1 MNRIKNYVNGAW
13 VESSTERFLDI
24 ENPGTGEL
32 LAQVPMTTRK
42 EVNSAVTSAKSA
54 FEKWKEVPPTERVRY
69 IFKLKNL
76 LEENLDEIAILTTKE
91 HGKTLDEAR
100 GDTTRLLENVDA
112 SLGIPSLMQG
122 NIQWRITPDIDEYF
136 IREPLGVFAGI
147 SPFNFP
153 GMIPFW
159 YLPYAVALGNTFI
172 VKPSEQTPL
181 TMTMIFELINEAGFP
196 KGTVNLVHGDKE
208 TVDALLEH
216 LDIAGVC
223 SVTSTPT
230 AEYIFE
236 KCGKYKKRPL
246 CQAGAKNYLVVM
258 PDAVLSKAVP
268 NIINSFFGNTGQRCL
283 AGGNLVAVDNVHT
296 ALVEEVQK
304 EVAKIKVGYGLD
316 PETTMGPV
324 ISKRAKE
331 RIEGHIERGIGEGAK
346 LLIDGRTTTVKKY
359 PNGHYLGPSVFDEA
373 NPGMAICQQEIF
385 GPVMPILRVKNLDE
399 AIGMINE
406 RTDYG
411 NTTSIFTSSGSMVH
425 QFQREVNCGMV
436 GINIGVVA
444 PVAWFPFGGKRKSF
458 FGILHGQLPDVIDYF
473 TDKKVIIERWW

>member
-32 LAQVPMTTRK
+32 LAQVPMTTRE

-91 HGKTLDEAR
+91 HGKTIDEAR

-196 KGTVNLVHGDKE
+196 KGTVNLVHGDKG

-411 NTTSIFTSSGSMVH
+411 NTTSIFTSSGSMAH